1 MENSKLLMT
10 LLDVNIQ
17 FRKEQVHSLED
28 IAKMGKIPYKLVV
41 GFFMYTMIATR
52 FDIVVAAAIRIVN

>member
-1 MENSKLLMT
+1 MT

-17 FRKEQVHSLED
+17 FIKEQVHSLED
-28 IAKMGKIPYKLVV
+28 IAKMGKIPYKIVV

-52 FDIVVAAAIRIVN
+52 FDIVVVAAIGTVN